1 MKRLFNTRAII
12 ARRKRFARVDASHYY
27 LLLEIY
33 ALLLEKINGS
43 FSDVLNFGAH
53 RGELLISLKEFE
65 GLSFEN
71 IVHLDVCHEM
81 LEGIFGKKI
90 VVEDDNFEL
99 GENNFDLVISG
110 MFMHHVNDLVNAF
123 SAIYKSLKAG
133 GICLVSLFG
142 PETLLELKQA
152 IFNADSGDG
161 FVPRVS
167 PFIHIKDAG
176 KLIQRI
182 GFALPVVTSE
192 KVVVEYSSVDKLF
205 TDIHATAQSSAI
217 LGINYGMTTR
227 STLRRIITEY
237 KRLCPDGIRATFEV
251 LVLVAMK
258 GA

>member
-1 MKRLFNTRAII
+1 MKRLFDTRAII
-12 ARRKRFARVDASHYY
+12 ARRKRLARVDASHYY

-33 ALLLEKINGS
+33 ALLLEKISGN
-43 FSDVLNFGAH
+43 FNNVLNFGAH
-53 RGELLISLKEFE
+53 RGELLVSLKEFE
-65 GLSFEN
+65 ALSFEN

-81 LEGIFGKKI
+81 LASVSGKKI

-110 MFMHHVNDLVNAF
+110 MFMHHVNDLVGAF
-123 SAIYKSLKAG
+123 SAIYRSLKVG
-133 GICLVSLFG
+133 GMCLISLFG
-142 PETLLELKQA
+142 PETLMELKQA
-152 IFNADSGDG
+152 IFNADDGNG

-176 KLIQRI
+176 RLIQRV
-182 GFALPVVTSE
+182 GFVLPVVTSE

-217 LGINYGMTTR
+217 FGINYGMTTMG
-227 STLRRIITEY
+227 TLKRIITEY
-237 KRLCPDGIRATFEV
+237 ERLCPDGIKATFEV
-251 LVLVAMK
+251 LALVAMK